1 MSMVRTIV
9 AEIMVCIISYGMYN
23 QHGMYNQLLFLQFL
37 LFHYIPLFSWEW
49 ETCFFF
55 LHSFWKI
62 RIRLWYIFFLMTI
75 VQTIYPLRMKI
86 FDGIISTELSQIY
99 SILNITDMIHMFLIQ
114 TENIYLEEPTLKKIN
129 PKINL

>member
-1 MSMVRTIV
+1 
-9 AEIMVCIISYGMYN
+9 
-23 QHGMYNQLLFLQFL
+23 
-37 LFHYIPLFSWEW
+37 
-49 ETCFFF
+49 
-55 LHSFWKI
+55 
-62 RIRLWYIFFLMTI
+62 MTI

-129 PKINL
+129 L